1 MHGVGG
7 QAPRTEG
14 RPEYKTEA
22 AEEVIGG
29 QEQETPDDRDI
40 NFFFGNR
47 SGFENQHA
55 QEQNPAKFS
64 LARTNAAKSS
74 KEPARSGLAGPIPA
88 SGGRSERRGDDKWD
102 QDGRSSERRGDAGD
116 RDG

>member
-1 MHGVGG
+1 MHGVDG

-40 NFFFGNR
+40 FL
-47 SGFENQHA
+47 
-55 QEQNPAKFS
+55 EQDRIGGIWS
-64 LARTNAAKSS
+64 TTHSDR
-74 KEPARSGLAGPIPA
+74 
-88 SGGRSERRGDDKWD
+88 GGRPVGY
-102 QDGRSSERRGDAGD
+102 ALIPC
-116 RDG
+116 

>member
-29 QEQETPDDRDI
+29 QEQET
-40 NFFFGNR
+40 
-47 SGFENQHA
+47 S
-55 QEQNPAKFS
+55 
-64 LARTNAAKSS
+64 
-74 KEPARSGLAGPIPA
+74 
-88 SGGRSERRGDDKWD
+88 DDKD
-102 QDGRSSERRGDAGD
+102 IFFLETDLINTCR
-116 RDG
+116 

>member
-14 RPEYKTEA
+14 RPEYKKEA

-40 NFFFGNR
+40 KLFFALDLDLVT
-47 SGFENQHA
+47 H
-55 QEQNPAKFS
+55 EQQPFRLTEQQGWRPHYK
-64 LARTNAAKSS
+64 KCV
-74 KEPARSGLAGPIPA
+74 
-88 SGGRSERRGDDKWD
+88 D
-102 QDGRSSERRGDAGD
+102 
-116 RDG
+116 

>member
-29 QEQETPDDRDI
+29 QEQETPDDMD
-40 NFFFGNR
+40 FFFGNQSR
-47 SGFENQHA
+47 FQISEPGHA
-55 QEQNPAKFS
+55 TTAADSDRFS
-64 LARTNAAKSS
+64 W
-74 KEPARSGLAGPIPA
+74 G
-88 SGGRSERRGDDKWD
+88 
-102 QDGRSSERRGDAGD
+102 
-116 RDG
+116 